1 MTPLALLTRDA
12 DVTAYIAFVH
22 PPEDGS
28 EWGVTFPD
36 LAGCVSA
43 GPSFESAVEAAQ
55 EALLGHLALLAAD
68 GDPLPVARTLSQIQ
82 ADPAAVAEATGAI
95 MQLVTPAEPASERVR
110 VDLILDRGLLRR
122 ADEAARARGLSRTAF
137 IEVALSAEAGRSS

>member
-1 MTPLALLTRDA
+1 MTLLALQTRDA

-36 LAGCVSA
+36 LGGCVSA
-43 GPSFESAVEAAQ
+43 GPSFERAVEAAQ
-55 EALLGHLALLAAD
+55 EALSGHLALLAAD
-68 GDPLPVARTLSQIQ
+68 GDPLPKARTLSQLQ
-82 ADPAAVAEATGAI
+82 ADPAAAAEATGAI
-95 MQLVTPAEPASERVR
+95 TQLVAPAEPMSERVR
-110 VDLILDRGLLRR
+110 VDLSLDRGLLQR